1 MLQVLLLTGAI
12 TVPIRLHQSTLRVAD
27 GLLAPW
33 NQGAAPATLW
43 DSWPYCLGRMA
54 CVGADFVTDSGV
66 VNQQLLTLRGT
77 NLSKFQDF
85 SLPFEV
91 GKRRKKPLFVDD
103 VGPALQGRVYKC
115 VWLCSCW
122 IERLLRL
129 CKSCCLKWA
138 RHPRAAMCVPWVAT
152 GLAEEVD
159 EGKPVSEF
167 CCAQLRTA
175 PWVHVGRWQTP
186 RSIPH
191 TVHDSA

>member
-85 SLPFEV
+85 SLPSEV
-91 GKRRKKPLFVDD
+91 GKRRKKPFFVDD
-103 VGPALQGRVYKC
+103 VGPALKGRVYKC
-115 VWLCSCW
+115 VCGCVRVGLGVCFGYAS
-122 IERLLRL
+122 
-129 CKSCCLKWA
+129 
-138 RHPRAAMCVPWVAT
+138 RAASNGRGT
-152 GLAEEVD
+152 RGQR
-159 EGKPVSEF
+159 
-167 CCAQLRTA
+167 CASR
-175 PWVHVGRWQTP
+175 G
-186 RSIPH
+186 
-191 TVHDSA
+191 